1 MSSLEEYKLRFDEGT
16 VTLDA
21 DHSFTVYGEVMFA
34 VDLIEQDFGH
44 LSWLDQILVIRD
56 LEMNREI
63 STIFH
68 PEVLESLYTEL
79 EASPYYGKDR
89 FEVEAVYRR
98 LNTVKKTEDATERK
112 MMKPVEWTATM
123 VSKRGKV
130 VGRLVVMGF
139 DRVFARETVKKFL
152 AEKGEGVMNL
162 TVNTIADK
170 VDEYIRDVTAE
181 TEKKYITKDSN
192 LPCDIYLV
200 KFTDKDTN
208 EQFIKVGIT
217 RRGVDERFS
226 QDKNDYNIEILYVVN
241 HKMSEAIE
249 REKHILSRCAK
260 HKYMANCKLKGNGD
274 TELLSL
280 SVDTNEII
288 QLMGTKNV
296 K

>member
-112 MMKPVEWTATM
+112 MLKPVEWTATM

-139 DRVFARETVKKFL
+139 DRVFARETVKNFL
-152 AEKGEGVMNL
+152 AEKGEGFMNL
-162 TVNTIADK
+162 TVGTIADK

-241 HKMSEAIE
+241 HPTSEAIE
-249 REKHILSRCAK
+249 REKHILSRCSK
-260 HKYMANCKLKGNGD
+260 HKYMANSKLKGNGD